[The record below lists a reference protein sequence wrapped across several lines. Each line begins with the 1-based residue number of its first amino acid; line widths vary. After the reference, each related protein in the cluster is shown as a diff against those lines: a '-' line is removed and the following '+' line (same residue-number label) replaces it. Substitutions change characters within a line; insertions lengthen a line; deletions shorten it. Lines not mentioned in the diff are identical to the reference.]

1 MKLKH
6 RSRALKRKGERGNVL
21 AYTVLSALF
30 LFLAV
35 GLGVDLS
42 HFYLAKTELQNAAD
56 AAALAGASALT
67 MPTAV
72 RISTAVNRAV
82 DTMNLN
88 KYNFDNRQFDG
99 VMGKEAQKDLVTFAV
114 NLDGPYIDRGKAE
127 KTANIR
133 FIKVATPTVPVSV
146 FFASPI
152 LGNSRSLK
160 AEATAG
166 LSIPGNVRFCPAPL
180 AAVECDPNDTK
191 CVFEERL
198 WGTCPTT
205 DPHGIQT
212 YEENGKTVTCDP
224 KKTFCKG
231 CMYVLRYAGGNFNSP
246 GNFGA
251 LDCGGQLIDNLAS
264 YGDSCKCGDISVKD
278 TISIDTKT
286 GVNAGPV
293 AGGLN
298 VRFDIYGHGLKQK
311 DWETI
316 PPDANINDGVSN
328 GLNGSN
334 EEYSG
339 ITYSQYVN
347 GSPFTAPRG
356 GETGVAG
363 RRILVVPTSLNT
375 TWKNG
380 SSFITVNK
388 MGAFFMQSRANDSSA
403 DVKAEYIGSDVT
415 GVTGADPSGTVS
427 SNIVTPVLYR

>member
-1 MKLKH
+1 MQLKH
-6 RSRALKRKGERGNVL
+6 HSRAKRRKGERGNVL

-67 MPTAV
+67 MPNAV
-72 RISTAVNRAV
+72 KISTAVSRAV

-99 VMGKEAQKDLVTFAV
+99 VMTKDAQKDLVTFAV
-114 NLDGPYIDRGKAE
+114 NLDGPYMDRGKAE

-133 FIKVATPTVPVSV
+133 FIKVETPTVPVSV
-146 FFASPI
+146 FFSSPI
-152 LGNSRSLK
+152 LGSSRSLS
-160 AEATAG
+160 ATATAG

-180 AAVECDPNDTK
+180 AAVECDPKDNK

-231 CMYVLRYAGGNFNSP
+231 CTYVLRYAGGNFNSP

-251 LDCGGQLIDNLAS
+251 LDCGGKLIDNLAS
-264 YGDSCKCGDISVKD
+264 YGDACKCGDISVKD
-278 TISIDTKT
+278 TITIDTKT

-298 VRFDIYGHGLKQK
+298 VRFDIYGHGLKRE
-311 DWETI
+311 DWQTI
-316 PPDANINDGVSN
+316 PPDTNINDGVSN
-328 GLNGSN
+328 GENGSN
-334 EEYSG
+334 EEFSG
-339 ITYSQYVN
+339 ITYSQYQS
-347 GSPFTAPRG
+347 GSPFTGPQT
-356 GETGVAG
+356 GETGVTG

-380 SSFITVNK
+380 SSTITVNK

-415 GVTGADPSGTVS
+415 GVTGTDPSGTVS